1 MKNEKFYKLL
11 DNIKIALF
19 AGIILIFFV
28 IGLLFFLRPAVSEV
42 EKREL
47 NDFPYFSIE
56 GIFSEENVELIKSGE
71 AFERIKSNENI
82 EALFAEM
89 IENAKK
95 GELYQGIVTGQLWND
110 FTSGK
115 LTSDISLWYADTFPI
130 RETMINVNFALKNLY
145 GIRDEQISEEA
156 YVKNDTAYQY
166 YGFVKTE
173 SDRYVKF
180 INQFKASVGN
190 NVTVY
195 DLVAPL
201 HYQIAPN
208 KDELMS
214 MNPNAD
220 NGKDQIKY
228 MYSNLSSGIK
238 TVDAFSQIEAHN
250 NEYLYYRTDHHWT
263 ARGAYYAY
271 VAFCQ
276 AKGITPTP
284 LPDYE
289 RLQFNGF
296 LGTLYADNGKPADM
310 AANPD
315 YVEAFVPNGTNTLY
329 VYTADGNRTKFTGGV
344 VRKDTN
350 SFYPLPGSKYNC
362 FLTSDNPL
370 ETELSYYCKIENPN
384 IQDGSSIVVIKESYG
399 NAFVPFL
406 VDSYQYVYIID
417 YRYWSGNLADFVIE
431 NEIKD
436 VLFLNVINVTS
447 TEERMDQLDKII
459 N

>member
-1 MKNEKFYKLL
+1 MKGAKMKNNKFYQFTDK
-11 DNIKIALF
+11 IKIALF
-19 AGIILIFFV
+19 AGIVAVFFI
-28 IGLLFFLRPAVSEV
+28 IGLLFFLRPTVSET

-47 NDFPYFSIE
+47 TKFPTFT
-56 GIFSEENVELIKSGE
+56 VESFASGE
-71 AFERIKSNENI
+71 
-82 EALFAEM
+82 
-89 IENAKK
+89 
-95 GELYQGIVTGQLWND
+95 W
-110 FTSGK
+110 TSQV
-115 LTSDISLWYADTFPI
+115 SLWFADTFPI

-166 YGFVKTE
+166 YAFNKTE

-180 INQFKASVGN
+180 INQFKASVGKD
-190 NVTVY
+190 VTVY

-201 HYQIAPN
+201 HYQIATN

-214 MNPNAD
+214 KNPSAD
-220 NGKDQIKY
+220 NGKDQIQY
-228 MYSNLSSGIK
+228 MYSKLSSDIK
-238 TVDAFSQIEAHN
+238 TVDAFTQIEAHN
-250 NEYLYYRTDHHWT
+250 DEYLYYRTDHHWT

-284 LPDYE
+284 LSNYE

-315 YVEAFVPNGTNTLY
+315 YVEAFVPNGTNKIAVTEQSGKVTNY
-329 VYTADGNRTKFTGGV
+329 QIVNEQT
-344 VRKDTN
+344 DTW
-350 SFYPLPGSKYNC
+350 YQAAGSKYNC
-362 FLTSDNPL
+362 FIAGDNPIS
-370 ETELSYYCKIENPN
+370 EIHNIKIS
-384 IQDGSSIVVIKESYG
+384 DGSSIVVIKESYG
-399 NAFVPFL
+399 NAFIPFL
-406 VDSYQYVYIID
+406 VDSYEYIYVID

>member
-1 MKNEKFYKLL
+1 MKGAKMKNNKFYQFTDK
-11 DNIKIALF
+11 IKIALF
-19 AGIILIFFV
+19 AGIVAVFFI
-28 IGLLFFLRPAVSEV
+28 IGLLFFLRPTVSET

-47 NDFPYFSIE
+47 TKFPTFT
-56 GIFSEENVELIKSGE
+56 VESFASGE
-71 AFERIKSNENI
+71 
-82 EALFAEM
+82 
-89 IENAKK
+89 
-95 GELYQGIVTGQLWND
+95 W
-110 FTSGK
+110 TSQV
-115 LTSDISLWYADTFPI
+115 SLWFADTFPI

-166 YGFVKTE
+166 YAFNKTE

-180 INQFKASVGN
+180 INQFKASVGKD
-190 NVTVY
+190 VTVY

-201 HYQIAPN
+201 HYQIATN

-214 MNPNAD
+214 KNPSAD
-220 NGKDQIKY
+220 NGKDQIQY
-228 MYSNLSSGIK
+228 MYSKFSSDIK
-238 TVDAFSQIEAHN
+238 TVDAFTQIEAHN

-284 LPDYE
+284 LSDYE

-315 YVEAFVPNGTNTLY
+315 YVEAFVPNGTNKIAVTEQSGKVTNY
-329 VYTADGNRTKFTGGV
+329 QIVNEQT
-344 VRKDTN
+344 DTW
-350 SFYPLPGSKYNC
+350 YQAAGSKYNC
-362 FLTSDNPL
+362 FIAGDNPIS
-370 ETELSYYCKIENPN
+370 EIHNTKIS
-384 IQDGSSIVVIKESYG
+384 DGSSIVVIKESYG
-399 NAFVPFL
+399 NAFIPFL
-406 VDSYQYVYIID
+406 VDSYEYIYVID